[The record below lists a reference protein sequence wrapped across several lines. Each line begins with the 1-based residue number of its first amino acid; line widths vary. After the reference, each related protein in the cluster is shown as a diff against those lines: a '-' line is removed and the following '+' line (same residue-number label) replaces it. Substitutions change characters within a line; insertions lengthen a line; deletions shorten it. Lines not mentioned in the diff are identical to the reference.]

1 MDKELNF
8 GSPEEL
14 EDELEI
20 TADLITLTDEEG
32 VDHEFELLDT
42 LDHENGGRY
51 VALLAVPETPEE
63 VLEFDGDLVVM
74 KIIEE
79 DGEEILSLIED
90 DDEFDLIS
98 EVFMDR
104 LADLYEFGTEDEE

>member
-1 MDKELNF
+1 MF
-8 GSPEEL
+8 
-14 EDELEI
+14 
-20 TADLITLTDEEG
+20 
-32 VDHEFELLDT
+32 
-42 LDHENGGRY
+42 
-51 VALLAVPETPEE
+51 
-63 VLEFDGDLVVM
+63 M